1 MSWKDKLDYFI
12 KKTKNGLI
20 VSCQA
25 DKGEPFYGTKF
36 MVAFAIAAKIGG
48 AVGIRTNGPLF
59 IKAIKK
65 AVDLP
70 IIGIYKKKYE
80 NSEVYITPT
89 KKEAKSI
96 ARAGADIIGI
106 DCTFRKRPGN
116 LTLDELIKYIK
127 EKLNLPVLA
136 DISTVEE
143 GINAENKGA
152 DIICTTLSGYTEYTK
167 NKLKLGPDIDL
178 VRELT
183 KNVKVPIIA
192 EGRYWTSEDIKRAF
206 EAGAHAVVVGTAI
219 TKPHYIVMRLLGKI

>member
-1 MSWKDKLDYFI
+1 MSWKDKLNYFI
-12 KKTKNGLI
+12 EKTKAGLI

-25 DKGEPFYGTKF
+25 EKGEPFYGTKF

-48 AVGIRTNGPLF
+48 AVGIRTNGPRF

-89 KKEAKSI
+89 KQEAKII
-96 ARAGADIIGI
+96 ARVGADIIGI
-106 DCTFRKRPGN
+106 DCTFRRRPGN
-116 LTLDELIKYIK
+116 LTTEKFIKYIK
-127 EKLNLPVLA
+127 EELNLPVLA
-136 DISTVEE
+136 DISTLEE
-143 GINAENKGA
+143 GIDAESKDA
-152 DIICTTLSGYTEYTK
+152 DIVCTTLSGYTEYTK
-167 NKLKLGPDIDL
+167 NKLNLGPDVNL
-178 VRELT
+178 VKELT
-183 KNVKVPIIA
+183 KNVKIPVIA
-192 EGRYWTSEDIKRAF
+192 EGRYWTPEEIKRAF

>member
-12 KKTKNGLI
+12 EKTKAGLI

-65 AVDLP
+65 VVDLP
-70 IIGIYKKKYE
+70 IIGIYKKRYE

-89 KKEAKSI
+89 KKEAKII

-116 LTLDELIKYIK
+116 LTTEEFIKYIK
-127 EKLNLPVLA
+127 EELNLPVLA
-136 DISTVEE
+136 DISTLEE
-143 GINAENKGA
+143 GIEAESKGA

-167 NKLKLGPDIDL
+167 DRLILGPDINL
-178 VRELT
+178 VKELT
-183 KNVKVPIIA
+183 KNVKIPVIA
-192 EGRYWTSEDIKRAF
+192 EGRYWTQNDIKKAL

>member
-1 MSWKDKLDYFI
+1 MSWKDKLDHFI
-12 KKTKNGLI
+12 EKTKAGLI

-25 DKGEPFYGTKF
+25 EKGEPFYGTKF
-36 MVAFAIAAKIGG
+36 MVAFAVAAKIGG

-70 IIGIYKKKYE
+70 VIGIYKKKYE

-89 KKEAKSI
+89 KKEAKII
-96 ARAGADIIGI
+96 AHAGADIIGI
-106 DCTFRKRPGN
+106 DCTFRKRVGN
-116 LTLDELIKYIK
+116 LTTEKFIKYIK
-127 EKLNLPVLA
+127 EELNLPVLA
-136 DISTVEE
+136 DISTLEE
-143 GINAENKGA
+143 GISAENKGA

-167 NKLKLGPDIDL
+167 NRLKLGPDIDL
-178 VRELT
+178 VRELV
-183 KNVKVPIIA
+183 KNIRNPVIA
-192 EGRYWTSEDIKRAF
+192 EGRYWTPEDVKKAF

>member
-12 KKTKNGLI
+12 RKTKAGLI

-36 MVAFAIAAKIGG
+36 MVAFAVAAKIGG

-70 IIGIYKKKYE
+70 VIGIYKKKYE

-96 ARAGADIIGI
+96 AYAGADIIGI
-106 DCTFRKRPGN
+106 DCTLRKRPGN

-143 GINAENKGA
+143 GINAENKDA

-178 VRELT
+178 VRELA

-192 EGRYWTSEDIKRAF
+192 EGRYWTPEDIKRAF
-206 EAGAHAVVVGTAI
+206 EAGAHAVVIGTAI